1 MTWAGATWLAFRGGR
16 SDRLRIVLTVA
27 STAVAAVFVLLAGA
41 VVTPWDP
48 ASGAAYSNVELWTQ
62 DGLRGGTV
70 LALALLCLP
79 FLAFAAQCS
88 RIGAPAR
95 ERRFEDLA
103 RLGATRRELRRVAA
117 IESGLASVGGVL
129 LGLPLYALLAVVV
142 GVVGGPVSMYRGIS
156 AVPVGTEWSPDALL
170 LPTDRVPTWWVALP
184 GLVLLPLL
192 VTLSA
197 SVGAARR
204 QDEGQRERSVRRR
217 LTRSGAIA
225 ASGLVLGGILI
236 YLLGAAVA
244 LPSIVWPLVLLVAV
258 VLLALGA
265 AGLAGELA
273 VVAGARLAVGAG
285 RADLLLAG
293 RRMEARQR
301 RGASRLTLLLGCLV
315 GGAVLVLRADAL
327 AMSARQGDVGGF
339 FAQTYLLLIVALG
352 VATAGSALGLLVA
365 EVEGIVERR
374 RSLATAVAAGVPRG
388 VIARAVVVEAVLP
401 VVPAVVVTTLVGA
414 LFARIFVLALSEER
428 SGLPAF
434 DLVLFAGAVSLT
446 AVLAAGLATLALPAS
461 TDVSEARVPA

>member
-41 VVTPWDP
+41 VVTSPDP
-48 ASGAAYSNVELWTQ
+48 MSGTVYANVGLWTEP
-62 DGLRGGTV
+62 GLRGGTV
-70 LALALLCLP
+70 FALALLCLP

-103 RLGATRRELRRVAA
+103 RLGATRRELRRVIA
-117 IESGLASVGGVL
+117 IEGGLASVGGVV
-129 LGLPLYALLAVVV
+129 LGVPLYGLFALVV
-142 GVVGGPVSMYRGIS
+142 GTIGAPVAVGPDSVSAPTR
-156 AVPVGTEWSPDALL
+156 TEWMADALL

-192 VTLSA
+192 VTVSA

-204 QDEGQRERSVRRR
+204 EGRVLHEGSTRRR
-217 LTRSGAIA
+217 VARSGALA
-225 ASGLVLGGILI
+225 ASGLALGGLI
-236 YLLGAAVA
+236 IGLLRIAPA
-244 LPSIVWPLVLLVAV
+244 LPNIVWPLLLLAAV

-273 VVAGARLAVGAG
+273 VLIGARLAVGAG

-293 RRMEARQR
+293 RRMEAQQR

-315 GGAVLVLRADAL
+315 GGAALVLRADTL
-327 AMSARQGDVGGF
+327 AQMERQGDTGGF
-339 FAQTYLLLIVALG
+339 FAQTYTLVLVALG
-352 VATAGSALGLLVA
+352 LATAASALGLLVA
-365 EVEGIVERR
+365 EVEGVVERR
-374 RSLATAVAAGVPRG
+374 RSLATAVAAGVPRA

-414 LFARIFVLALSEER
+414 LFARFFALAVSQDGA
-428 SGLPAF
+428 GLPAAALTLF
-434 DLVLFAGAVSLT
+434 ILVVSLAAT
-446 AVLAAGLATLALPAS
+446 AAAVAATAALPAS